1 LTTSFQNHQ
10 SLKIKTKF
18 FADLHIHSI
27 YSDGSFSPYEI
38 IQICK
43 RSDLKAIALTDHDT
57 VSGVEEAMSHS
68 THDFEVIPAV
78 EMSSN
83 IGDMDIH
90 ILGYYLDH
98 KNPALL
104 EYLNDYKH
112 HRVERVKKIIDK
124 LHSDGIKLEFEQIKM
139 LAKDCSLGR
148 PHVAEVLVENGYV
161 KSITEAFHKYLGY
174 GLPYYVPKKN
184 IAPKEVIKII
194 KESKGI
200 PVIAHPGTINS
211 ETILYQLIMDG
222 ALGIEIWHPEHTPRW
237 RQGLYEI
244 ALKNGL
250 LMTGG
255 SDCHGRRSDSVR
267 LGLTGCGEEEVDLLK
282 KCRDK
287 MQSGVKNL

>member
-1 LTTSFQNHQ
+1 LNVGSGDHPSSTTES
-10 SLKIKTKF
+10 KF

-38 IQICK
+38 AQICK
-43 RSDLKAIALTDHDT
+43 RSKLKAIALTDHDT
-57 VSGVEEAMSHS
+57 VSGVDEALSYA
-68 THDFEVIPAV
+68 TPDFEVIPAV

-98 KNPALL
+98 RNPELL
-104 EYLNDYKH
+104 EYLDDFKR
-112 HRVERVKKIIDK
+112 HRAERVKKIIHK
-124 LHSDGIKLEFEQIKM
+124 LHKDGIKLEFEQIKII
-139 LAKDCSLGR
+139 AKDCSLGR
-148 PHVAEVLVENGYV
+148 PHVAEVLLENGYV
-161 KSITEAFHKYLGY
+161 KSINEAFHRYLGY

-184 IAPKEVIKII
+184 IEPKDVIAII

-211 ETILYQLIMDG
+211 ESMIYQLIMDG
-222 ALGIEIWHPEHTPRW
+222 ALGIEVWHPEHTPRW

-255 SDCHGRRSDSVR
+255 SDCHGRRFDSVR
-267 LGLTGCGEEEVDLLK
+267 VGLTGCGEEEVNMLK
-282 KCRDK
+282 KCRDR
-287 MQSGVKNL
+287 MYNESEDR